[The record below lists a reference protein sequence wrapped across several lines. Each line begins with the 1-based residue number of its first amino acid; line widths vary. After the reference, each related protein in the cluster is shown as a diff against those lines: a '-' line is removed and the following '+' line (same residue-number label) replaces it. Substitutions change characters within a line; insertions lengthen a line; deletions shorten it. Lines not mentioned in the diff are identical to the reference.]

1 MGFSRQGYWNGLTC
15 PSPGDLPDPGINKP
29 SLLTM
34 STHITITTIKIQDI
48 PVIPKSFLIS
58 LSKSIPTHPHQK
70 HILIQRAEV
79 FWTRLEFLFT
89 NIYQALCMV
98 TDPGEA
104 SLGKG
109 CHMLEVVCCGG
120 RFDLTSWG
128 HCRPQLTAS
137 LGGHSAVLKPWPCP
151 PHPPSSPVV
160 PGSPARRKHRFLAFH
175 VKGCTELPRKLQ
187 VVRYKSYLDLLV
199 ICFLNRLCQ
208 IGLKLSQKEDMRIC
222 WARRHPQDTGWCVWE
237 RCVGRAPQRLGHSP
251 VQDRFRPMAC

>member
-1 MGFSRQGYWNGLTC
+1 MGFSRQGYWNGLPC
-15 PSPGDLPDPGINKP
+15 PSPGDLPDPGIIKP

-58 LSKSIPTHPHQK
+58 LSKSIATHPHQK

-79 FWTRLEFLFT
+79 FWIRLEFLFI

-137 LGGHSAVLKPWPCP
+137 LGGHATVLKPWPRP
-151 PHPPSSPVV
+151 AHSPSRPVV
-160 PGSPARRKHRFLAFH
+160 PGSPARRKHRFLVFH
-175 VKGCTELPRKLQ
+175 AKGCTELPRKLQ
-187 VVRYKSYLDLLV
+187 VVRYKSYLDLLM

-222 WARRHPQDTGWCVWE
+222 WARRHP
-237 RCVGRAPQRLGHSP
+237 
-251 VQDRFRPMAC
+251 